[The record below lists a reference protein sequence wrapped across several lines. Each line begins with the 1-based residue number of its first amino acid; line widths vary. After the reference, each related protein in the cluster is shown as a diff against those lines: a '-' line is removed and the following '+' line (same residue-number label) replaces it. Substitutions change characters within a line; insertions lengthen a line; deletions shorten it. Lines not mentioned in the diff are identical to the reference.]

1 MNHNVEDDRKNKK
14 MKNKKTM
21 KNKNTVRRYLLI
33 ILCHA
38 DRRES
43 VTKEMILLRIRE
55 IFECGAI
62 VIAREAHQEGG
73 YHYHVAVLTSN
84 ASKNNATKIIREAF
98 SEWDGRAI
106 DVKFHK
112 TWPTAVSYTMK
123 EDKEP
128 TIWGEY
134 SVEQLREICS
144 KRGKHKRIESMHP
157 QEIIDRLAGKKDI
170 LEIYEDE
177 ILKAK
182 ILTAL
187 PRMKEAHEDLKTIKM
202 MRETVMERIQ
212 AYLKEKGNPPEYH
225 IEELQEKYLLID
237 WVACQLCFRRPIK
250 TKQLFLYGNPSTQK
264 TLIFNLLQKVVNIY
278 FVSSRRND
286 FTGANDHYDL
296 WVFDEFHEPG
306 ENTGMFGATE
316 EGTAYANTILRILDG
331 QECRL
336 DSKYARVFTKRRN
349 IPVVMIANKLP
360 QAVKNDGPFKARFI
374 RLRFHSKIRNLKE
387 ERVIATLWGC
397 MQRRIA
403 QSPYALEGEILD
415 EEVKLDYNECEGI
428 IIPKIIEESK
438 RMKTGEKIRKIL
450 QEKGEDIVELKAQR
464 DQLEH
469 NVLLFFTRQGQCI
482 EMTTINIGKGKGEQM
497 RHEKPQWT
505 RLGILLLKE
514 KRTSNIFMKKGNHIM
529 SLIDFSIIPLRKRMK
544 EEEEEAKARE
554 GKEGGVDPFKK
565 EREKEIPT
573 TKIINK
579 IEKEEISVTQIKLY
593 RNKGTLGTFIY
604 RSSNPLNE
612 DYATWPLQLVAPKT
626 QREIEE
632 EQTYRGRRDESQI
645 KRRTWELLIR
655 EGAEPRTEFHREV
668 HDNWW
673 EKVRGILKQIEEN
686 PEGEQ
691 LKIYRI
697 EIALCGRLDSWTEDD

>member
-1 MNHNVEDDRKNKK
+1 
-14 MKNKKTM
+14 
-21 KNKNTVRRYLLI
+21 
-33 ILCHA
+33 
-38 DRRES
+38 
-43 VTKEMILLRIRE
+43 
-55 IFECGAI
+55 
-62 VIAREAHQEGG
+62 
-73 YHYHVAVLTSN
+73 
-84 ASKNNATKIIREAF
+84 
-98 SEWDGRAI
+98 
-106 DVKFHK
+106 
-112 TWPTAVSYTMK
+112 
-123 EDKEP
+123 
-128 TIWGEY
+128 
-134 SVEQLREICS
+134 
-144 KRGKHKRIESMHP
+144 
-157 QEIIDRLAGKKDI
+157 
-170 LEIYEDE
+170 
-177 ILKAK
+177 
-182 ILTAL
+182 
-187 PRMKEAHEDLKTIKM
+187 M

-212 AYLKEKGNPPEYH
+212 AYLKEKGNPSEYH

-237 WVACQLCFRRPIK
+237 WVACQLCFSRPIK
-250 TKQLFLYGNPSTQK
+250 TKQLFLYGDPSTQK

-360 QAVKNDGPFKARFI
+360 QAVKNDGPFKARFF
-374 RLRFHSKIRNLKE
+374 RLRFHSRIRNLKE

-428 IIPKIIEESK
+428 IVPKIIEECK
-438 RMKTGEKIRKIL
+438 RMKVGEKIRKIL
-450 QEKGEDIVELKAQR
+450 QEKGEDIVELQAQL
-464 DQLEH
+464 DQLES
-469 NVLLFFTRQGQCI
+469 NVLLFFTRQGQCV
-482 EMTTINIGKGKGEQM
+482 EMHGITIGKVEQM
-497 RHEKPQWT
+497 RREDPQWT
-505 RLGILLLKE
+505 RLGILFLKE
-514 KRTSNIFMKKGNHIM
+514 KRMSNTFMKNGNPII
-529 SLIDFSIIPLRKRMK
+529 SLIDFAIIPLKKRMK
-544 EEEEEAKARE
+544 EEEEEAKARKR
-554 GKEGGVDPFKK
+554 KEGGVDPFKK
-565 EREKEIPT
+565 EREKEIAT
-573 TKIINK
+573 TEIRSKT
-579 IEKEEISVTQIKLY
+579 EEEELSVTQTKLY
-593 RNKGTLGTFIY
+593 RNKRNLGAFIY
-604 RSSNPLNE
+604 RSSNPQND

-632 EQTYRGRRDESQI
+632 EEAYRGKRDESQI
-645 KRRTWELLIR
+645 KRRTWSALIR
-655 EGAEPRTEFHREV
+655 EGDEPRTEFHREV
-668 HDNWW
+668 HDSWW